1 METTLAYCS
10 ARDQKVRVA
19 WTEDHAHEG
28 HANLPDG
35 PVLVCLDYGERCTG
49 ELCPMLGQK
58 KILMAVRLA
67 RSGMREEGWPTFR
80 GGCDACGRLTDLQ
93 VLDSSYVY
101 CPECG
106 STGRWVHLQLDDGDY
121 AALASTA

>member
-1 METTLAYCS
+1 METKLAYCS
-10 ARDQKVRVA
+10 ARDQMVRVA
-19 WTEDHAHEG
+19 WTEAPTHLG

-35 PVLVCLDYGERCTG
+35 PMLVCLDYGERCTG

-67 RSGMREEGWPTFR
+67 RSGLKEEAWDRFR
-80 GGCDACGRLTDLQ
+80 GVCEACGDLTDLQ

-106 STGRWVHLQLDDGDY
+106 STSRWVHLQLEDGDY
-121 AALASTA
+121 AALAGTA